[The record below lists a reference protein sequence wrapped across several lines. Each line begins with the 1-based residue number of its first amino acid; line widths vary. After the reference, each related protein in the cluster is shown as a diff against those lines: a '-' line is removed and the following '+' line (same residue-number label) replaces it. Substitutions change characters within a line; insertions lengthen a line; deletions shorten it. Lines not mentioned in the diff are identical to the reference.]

1 MVVGLAIILLYLTG
15 YPLVML
21 ILGSFGVDGEILKG
35 FTLQHY
41 ADVYG
46 SARTYSLLLNSI
58 VYSLGVGLLALSL
71 GTGVAWVV
79 ERTNTPLRHL
89 FFALALIPIILPGI
103 VNTIAWVFLMSGR
116 VGLLARGIA
125 ALFGQT
131 EAPFTI
137 YSMPGMIWVEGLH
150 LSPLVFLLMTAG
162 FKSMDPSLEESA
174 VMSGSSTLST
184 LRRVTLPLMLPALA
198 SVSLIMAVRGLESF
212 EVPRIIGTPAGIPG
226 FTGEVYRSLPY
237 YPTD

>member
-1 MVVGLAIILLYLTG
+1 MTTKTVGVAAAGTRTRVLPRPDRGTLVVVGLAIILLYLTG

-89 FFALALIPIILPGI
+89 FFALALP
-103 VNTIAWVFLMSGR
+103 F
-116 VGLLARGIA
+116 ARA
-125 ALFGQT
+125 ARAT
-131 EAPFTI
+131 YPNEA
-137 YSMPGMIWVEGLH
+137 E
-150 LSPLVFLLMTAG
+150 
-162 FKSMDPSLEESA
+162 
-174 VMSGSSTLST
+174 
-184 LRRVTLPLMLPALA
+184 LA
-198 SVSLIMAVRGLESF
+198 SFLGLFNATVTGAPPSTNDWLAAASTRTTST
-212 EVPRIIGTPAGIPG
+212 PR
-226 FTGEVYRSLPY
+226 
-237 YPTD
+237 